1 MPKSDVD
8 DGVGNLVLEDA
19 IMDLFLL
26 IAESHD
32 ATARSNSD
40 EATGNKTLDIAS
52 FGNGL
57 DEVELLKLIE
67 GTYGTDDGI
76 VALQRP
82 CQNIRVSFD
91 ISDDNMETTLFKSF
105 DFGLVGGCR
114 LDKAANI
121 LFEV

>member
-32 ATARSNSD
+32 ATARRDSGK
-40 EATGNKTLDIAS
+40 ATGDKTLDVAS
-52 FGNGL
+52 FSDGL

-67 GTYGTDDGI
+67 GTYSTDDGI
-76 VALQRP
+76 VALQR
-82 CQNIRVSFD
+82 
-91 ISDDNMETTLFKSF
+91 L
-105 DFGLVGGCR
+105 
-114 LDKAANI
+114 
-121 LFEV
+121 